1 VTLLVVEGLRKTYK
15 AKHGWKRESEPI
27 VAVDDV
33 GFELDAGKTLAIVG
47 ESGAGKST
55 TGLLVLRLVEPDSG
69 SIVLDGVD
77 LLSLSPEDLRQRR
90 LRMQMIFQDPQSSL
104 DPRISLGRSVAEPLK
119 VHFGMNRVDRENKA
133 AEVLDKVGLGRD
145 LLRRYP
151 HELSGGQL
159 QRVAIARAL
168 TLEPALI
175 VCDEPV
181 SALDVSVRAQ
191 VLNLLLELQAEMGL
205 AYLFISH
212 DLSVVEAVA
221 HDVIVMSAGKIVER
235 GTNREV
241 YENPQHPYTKE
252 LLAAVPITDP
262 SKRKSKSPPAGAGI
276 EPAIGGAADV
286 QKMVAEFH
294 GS

>member
-1 VTLLVVEGLRKTYK
+1 VTLLVVDDLRKTYK
-15 AKHGWKRESEPI
+15 GKRSWKRESEPI

-33 GFELDAGKTLAIVG
+33 NFELDAGKTLAVVG

-69 SIVLDGVD
+69 SILLDGID
-77 LLSLSPEDLRQRR
+77 FLALSPPELRQKR

-119 VHFGMNRVDRENKA
+119 VHFGMNRVDREEKA

-168 TLEPALI
+168 TLEPALL

-221 HDVIVMSAGKIVER
+221 HDVLVMSAGRIVER

-262 SKRKSKSPPAGAGI
+262 SKRKSKLRPAGAGI
-276 EPAIGGAADV
+276 EPTGGAANG
-286 QKMVAEFH
+286 QKMVAEVR